1 MEVSR
6 QQEEEEIVEEVLEA
20 EEDPVELVQED
31 VVNFKFLHTVFLVC
45 H

>member
-31 VVNFKFLHTVFLVC
+31 VVKFKFLHTVFLVC